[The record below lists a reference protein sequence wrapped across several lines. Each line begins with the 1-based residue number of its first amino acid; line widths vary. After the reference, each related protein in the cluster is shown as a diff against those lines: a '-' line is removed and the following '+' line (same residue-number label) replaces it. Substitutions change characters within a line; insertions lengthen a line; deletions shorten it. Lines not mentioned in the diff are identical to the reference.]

1 MKEFIESP
9 DLLQTIATETEKNS
23 AEAKRLVSGLSE
35 EQLNWTSSP
44 DKWSIAQCLEHLSVS
59 THSFEQYLP
68 AAIKRGREKY
78 PMSSAIAYR
87 PSLIGGWLIKQLMP
101 ESTRKVPAP
110 KAFRPSQSAIKGS
123 LENFLTH
130 QDAFLNF
137 VKEAGQ
143 LDYNKTRLRSPVTP
157 LMRYSMADAFVV
169 IVVHGRRHLA
179 QAWRMRET
187 PGFPN

>member
-9 DLLQTIATETEKNS
+9 DLLQTIAAETEKNS

-35 EQLNWTSSP
+35 EQLNWSSSP
-44 DKWSIAQCLEHLSVS
+44 DKWSIAQCLEHLTVS
-59 THSFEQYLP
+59 TRGFEQYFP
-68 AAIKRGREKY
+68 AAIKRGHEKY
-78 PMSSAIAYR
+78 PVNSAVAYR

-110 KAFRPSQSAIKGS
+110 KAFRPSQSAITDA
-123 LENFLTH
+123 LENFLAH

-137 VKEAGQ
+137 VKETGH
-143 LDYNKTRLRSPVTP
+143 LDYNKTRMRSPVTP
-157 LMRYSMADAFVV
+157 LMRYSLADAFVV
-169 IVVHGRRHLA
+169 TVVHGRRHLA

>member
-1 MKEFIESP
+1 MKEFIESQ
-9 DLLQTIATETEKNS
+9 DLLQTIAVETEKNS
-23 AEAKRLVSGLSE
+23 VEAKRLVSGLSE

-44 DKWSIAQCLEHLSVS
+44 DKWSIAQCLDHLTVTTSR
-59 THSFEQYLP
+59 FEQYFS
-68 AAIKRGREKY
+68 AAIKRGHEKY
-78 PMSSAIAYR
+78 PVSSAVVYR
-87 PSLIGGWLIKQLMP
+87 PSRIGGWLIKQLMP
-101 ESTRKVPAP
+101 ESTKKVPVP
-110 KAFRPSQSAIKGS
+110 KSFRPSQSAINGA
-123 LENFLTH
+123 LENFLIH

-157 LMRYSMADAFVV
+157 LMRYSLADAFVV
-169 IVVHGRRHLA
+169 TVVHGRRHLA